1 MRSIRFL
8 LAPAITAICAMMAAP
23 AHAQRIADLTPDV
36 PSYVAPAPAAVRPTL
51 ATSRDLA
58 PALRPAPVDAP
69 DAVVPRR
76 LSTAGHAA
84 VGAAAGAGAGVLAS
98 LALFA
103 FDPDCRRGES
113 MCGLAIPVFIGG
125 GALTGSVVG
134 LVVGLVRNR

>member
-1 MRSIRFL
+1 MRSIRPL
-8 LAPAITAICAMMAAP
+8 LAPAIAAICAMMAAP
-23 AHAQRIADLTPDV
+23 AHAQRVADLAPDA
-36 PSYVAPAPAAVRPTL
+36 PSYVQQAPAAPRPIL
-51 ATSRDLA
+51 AASRDLA

-69 DAVVPRR
+69 EAVAPRR

-98 LALFA
+98 LAMFA
-103 FDPDCRRGES
+103 VDEDCRRSES